1 MTEHILTLT
10 ESGSWQREV
19 QITDGSIDEG
29 SPESMSTEMLVDA
42 ECSCGEQFQDLKSAY
57 GHLREV

>member
-1 MTEHILTLT
+1 
-10 ESGSWQREV
+10 
-19 QITDGSIDEG
+19 
-29 SPESMSTEMLVDA
+29 MLVDA